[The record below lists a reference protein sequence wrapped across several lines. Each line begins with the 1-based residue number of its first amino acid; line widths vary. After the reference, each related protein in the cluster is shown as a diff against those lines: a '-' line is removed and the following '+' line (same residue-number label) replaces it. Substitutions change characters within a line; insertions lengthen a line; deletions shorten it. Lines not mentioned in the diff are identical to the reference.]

1 MKTPEDLLLSMVD
14 DPGEYS
20 ELAAFVQKFQGF
32 DVSFQEKVEEAK
44 N

>member
-1 MKTPEDLLLSMVD
+1 MKKPEELLLEMVD

-20 ELAAFVQKFQGF
+20 NLAVFIQKFQGF
-32 DVSFQEKVEEAK
+32 DVGFAEMVDEAK